1 MVVATRALRISSEFV
16 DLARL
21 MASMSTVKPVSAR
34 AAASEMSRPARIVL
48 LLLEELVG
56 LPDEWLL
63 GLEIEGEER
72 AREVPLDVVL
82 HLLYERGIDSP
93 RVLGDEHLGR
103 IVERLGREAAH
114 GGGAAGA
121 ADTTRAETR
130 GPGRVTV
137 TAAFGGA
144 LFSEVTRRITSSKSA
159 AS

>member
-1 MVVATRALRISSEFV
+1 MVVATRALRISSDRGLGAIDGV
-16 DLARL
+16 DEHGEAGQRSRGRL
-21 MASMSTVKPVSAR
+21 RDVAT
-34 AAASEMSRPARIVL
+34 ARIVL

-114 GGGAAGA
+114 GGGATGA